1 KMKSNKE
8 QKYFWLT
15 FSLIVALMIWWF
27 LSNYDRTSRSF
38 PNIILVWNALL
49 IMIDKGFIF
58 EDIFSSL
65 TSVFFGF
72 TSGFLLS
79 APNALLMAWYSPY
92 RNIVKP
98 WIEFIRNIPP
108 LAYVPL
114 VVISAGVGL
123 LPQVIVIAIATF
135 LTMTVTIYQGII
147 NIDPNLIKAARILG
161 ASDFEIFKR
170 ILVPSSI
177 PFIMTAVRL
186 GTSISLTTII
196 AAESTGATSGMGMR
210 IRSLNNSFDSS
221 GMLLYII
228 LIGVIGLL
236 LNKLVDLIE
245 RKLTGWQQK

>member
-1 KMKSNKE
+1 MKSNKE

-79 APNALLMAWYSPY
+79 VPNALFMSWYSPY
-92 RNIVKP
+92 RNIVYP
-98 WIEFIRNIPP
+98 WIQYIRNIPP

-135 LTMTVTIYQGII
+135 LTMTVTI
-147 NIDPNLIKAARILG
+147 
-161 ASDFEIFKR
+161 
-170 ILVPSSI
+170 
-177 PFIMTAVRL
+177 
-186 GTSISLTTII
+186 
-196 AAESTGATSGMGMR
+196 
-210 IRSLNNSFDSS
+210 
-221 GMLLYII
+221 
-228 LIGVIGLL
+228 
-236 LNKLVDLIE
+236 
-245 RKLTGWQQK
+245 